1 VTPRLY
7 LFGTGALEI
16 GASEPQKREK
26 VQPKRLALLAYLIL
40 APPRGF
46 HRRDAITAI
55 FWPELPEARA
65 RHALR
70 QAIHEFRRTLGR
82 ETFLSQGEEEIAVA
96 PNTIRCDVIAFE
108 EALARGEP
116 ASALGL
122 YHADLLQG
130 LNVTTG
136 SSALEQWL
144 DAERSRLRLRASN
157 AAWDLF
163 SRSEIQ
169 GEKAQARDW
178 ARRASALSPDD
189 EDSQR
194 RLIAALDQ
202 LGDRSGALRA
212 YEDLRNRL
220 AIEFDAEPAAETK
233 ALSAKIRT
241 REALLPARPRVDQ
254 SPPEPHLVQP
264 DNLASTETGTPHRW
278 RSIRPER
285 IAAVGGALL
294 LGAIGYLW
302 SREREARAT
311 PVAPTVAVGSIVESG
326 GTGNDSSYDAGTI
339 KEILATDLSR
349 ISGLRVI
356 SQARVYDLLAQTGGH
371 DESRSALTEVAR
383 RAGAT
388 EILEGV
394 LFRRGEKGRD
404 LRLDLRSVDIGT
416 GVVKRAYS
424 ATGSDVF
431 SLVDRVTLDL
441 ASSLGLEQPDQKMAG
456 VTSASIVARR
466 FYEQGLKL
474 FYQGDKQNSARLFMS
489 ALQEDSTFG
498 MAAYYATQTTDGADL
513 RKAIS
518 LLARASRNS
527 DRYPLRE
534 RLVIRRAWEQTAND
548 PSALPL
554 AESLFVS
561 FPQEPDGARALGL
574 ERAWSGDFI
583 GAIGPLERSIA
594 LDTLEFQGGR
604 ASLCHVCE
612 SFGLVIGAY
621 GAADS
626 IGAAERTARRWRRL
640 QPRSALP
647 LMALAEIY
655 ASLGKRAEALA
666 AEDSAA
672 RISPEVA
679 RGSSLDVRV
688 ALRSGD
694 FAEAKRLLDARSSDV
709 DPESRK
715 DALWW
720 RIILRRNQGM
730 LISADSAALS
740 WCRLATRD
748 NAPAAAIASCTLAR
762 GPVLFERGD
771 YRTTAHEYEKIAG
784 TLVSG
789 WPNDPVA
796 NVKSIMARNRSWM
809 WTHAANAYAYAGDTT
824 NLKRLADSVE
834 SWGRLSGYGRD
845 QRLHFHLR
853 GLLASARGQHQD
865 AVSLYRK
872 ALFSLQDGYTRTN
885 LELGRELIT
894 IGKPAEA
901 VSVLRPA
908 LRGPIQANSL
918 YVTLTEIHEQLAIAF
933 ERTTQRDSA
942 AFHYRWVAAAWRNA
956 DQPLRA
962 RGLDA
967 LLRSRRVFARSRVAG
982 NWH

>member
-1 VTPRLY
+1 
-7 LFGTGALEI
+7 
-16 GASEPQKREK
+16 
-26 VQPKRLALLAYLIL
+26 LAYLVL
-40 APPRGF
+40 AAPRGF
-46 HRRDAITAI
+46 HRRDAITAVL
-55 FWPELPEARA
+55 WPELPEPRA

-70 QAIHEFRRTLGR
+70 QAIHGFRRTLG
-82 ETFLSQGEEEIAVA
+82 GEFFVGRGEGEIAVA
-96 PNTIRCDVIAFE
+96 RDSIWCDVIAFE
-108 EALARGEP
+108 EALARGDP
-116 ASALGL
+116 ASALSL

-130 LNVTTG
+130 LNVSTG
-136 SSALEQWL
+136 SSSLERWL
-144 DAERSRLRLRASN
+144 DSERARIRSAASR
-157 AAWDLF
+157 AAWVLVSQHE
-163 SRSEIQ
+163 SR
-169 GEKAQARDW
+169 GEAAQARDW
-178 ARRASALSPDD
+178 ARRATAFSPDD

-194 RLIAALDQ
+194 RFIAALDR

-212 YEDLRNRL
+212 YDDLARTL
-220 AIEFDAEPAAETK
+220 AIEFDTEPSAETK
-233 ALSAKIRT
+233 ALIASIRARDT
-241 REALLPARPRVDQ
+241 IHPAQSSDDRRSQKSVPLEAPPS
-254 SPPEPHLVQP
+254 SPPIAQI
-264 DNLASTETGTPHRW
+264 DHRSS
-278 RSIRPER
+278 SISRPV
-285 IAAVGGALL
+285 IAAIAAIIL
-294 LGAIGYLW
+294 LGAIGYEW
-302 SREREARAT
+302 NRRSDAT
-311 PVAPTVAVGSIVESG
+311 AAPVVPTIAVGPIIESG
-326 GTGNDSSYDAGTI
+326 ATGSDSLLDAGTLR
-339 KEILATDLSR
+339 EILATDLSR
-349 ISGLRVI
+349 IVGLRVV
-356 SQARVYDLLAQTGGH
+356 SQARMYDLLAQTGKR
-371 DESRSALTEVAR
+371 DESRGTLSEVAR

-388 EILEGV
+388 ELLEGV
-394 LFRRGEKGRD
+394 LYRRASNTTD
-404 LRLDLRSVDIGT
+404 LRLDLRSVDIAT

-474 FYQGDKQNSARLFMS
+474 FYQGDKKNSARLFMS

-498 MAAYYATQTTDGADL
+498 MAAYYATQTTDGDDL

-518 LLARASRNS
+518 LLAQASRNA

-534 RLVIRRAWEQTAND
+534 RLVIRQAWAQTAND

-574 ERAWSGDFI
+574 ERAWAGDFL
-583 GAIGPLERSIA
+583 GAVRPLERSIA
-594 LDTLEFQGGR
+594 LDTMEFQAGR
-604 ASLCHVCE
+604 ASLCHACE
-612 SFGLVIGAY
+612 SFGIVIGAY

-626 IGAAERTARRWRRL
+626 LDAAERTARRWRRL

-655 ASLGKRAEALA
+655 GSLGKRAEALA

-672 RISPEVA
+672 RISPDVA

-688 ALRSGD
+688 ALRDGD
-694 FAEAKRLLDARSSDV
+694 FPEAKRLLDARSSDV
-709 DPESRK
+709 DPESRR

-720 RIILRRNQGM
+720 RIILLRNQGM
-730 LISADSAALS
+730 LVSADSAALS

-748 NAPAAAIASCTLAR
+748 NAPEAAIASCTLAR
-762 GPVLFERGD
+762 GPVMFERGD
-771 YRTTAHEYEKIAG
+771 YRSTAHHYEKIAG

-809 WTHAANAYAYAGDTT
+809 WTHAANAYAYAGDTS

-834 SWGRLSGYGRD
+834 SWGRFSGYGRD

-853 GLLASARGQHQD
+853 GLLASARGKHQE

-872 ALFSLQDGYTRTN
+872 SLYSLPDGYTRTN
-885 LELGRELIT
+885 LELGRELT
-894 IGKPAEA
+894 AMGRPAEA
-901 VSVLRPA
+901 VSVLSPA

-933 ERTTQRDSA
+933 ERAAQRDSA

-962 RGLDA
+962 RGLAA
-967 LLRSRRVFARSRVAG
+967 LLRSRQVAARSQAVG